1 MSRSAPNLR
10 QTVVGRIADE
20 VLEYTAGRDRI
31 LDLELVEADCLG
43 SAAHAI
49 MLSRLPVRPPV
60 LTPED
65 ARRVVAAL
73 GAIAREA
80 AQGRFE
86 ITAEDQDVHLALER
100 ALTQRLGELGR
111 RIHTARSRNDQV
123 AVDLRL
129 YGKRQLM
136 EAAAEAA
143 ALAETLIAFARRH
156 TRVPMV
162 GRTHQQPA
170 MPSSVGLWAAAHAE
184 SLLDDCVL
192 LINAFELND
201 QCPLG
206 AAAGYGVPLPLD
218 RDLVADLLG
227 FSRPTQ
233 TTLYAIHARG
243 KIEAA
248 ILSALGQV
256 MLTLSRLAQDLI
268 FFSMP
273 EFGYFSLP
281 REFCTGSS
289 IMPQKNNPDVL
300 ELVRAKCARVLA
312 EEQAVRE
319 ILRAAPGGYN
329 RDVQETKEPFLEGLR
344 TTRSTLRSLRPLLA
358 GVEVHSDRLRAA
370 FTPDVFATD
379 RALELVA
386 EGLPFRDAY
395 RQVKEHLDEL
405 ANRDPDEALAKKTHR
420 GAPAGIDFDALRR
433 RARAAARFAAD
444 ERRAYERMRARLF
457 KPETPPS

>member
-73 GAIAREA
+73 GAIAHEA

-156 TRVPMV
+156 ARVPMV

-344 TTRSTLRSLRPLLA
+344 TTRSTLRILRPLLA